1 MDPAVHVD
9 APGRPR
15 RILVTGVG
23 GAPGFDLARHLMTLG
38 CQVIAVDASP
48 LAAGLHLPL
57 TARLTPSADDPAYA
71 TALLD
76 LCRELRP
83 DAIIPTVEA
92 ELLQLIRLR
101 GALEDLGVRTWLPS
115 RNVVDAC
122 ADKAQFAA
130 VMCEHSL
137 ATPRSFLPH
146 QIRDIPDGRP
156 LVVKPRRGQGAKGVH
171 FCSTRRQAQILC
183 ELVDEP
189 LVQEHV
195 TGAEFTADCLVDRA
209 GRASVILRHRL
220 LVRNGL
226 AMVAATFHDEEAT
239 ALVEAT
245 LAAVGITGL
254 CCAQGFIRDDTTGG
268 ARVVM
273 TEVNARVAGA
283 FPLSVVAG
291 ADLVGQTLNG
301 LFDLPVDHSRLGYQ
315 PGVQL
320 TKYVET
326 LTTSE
331 RAPGAGPS
339 PLHP

>member
-1 MDPAVHVD
+1 MDADVQPD
-9 APGRPR
+9 LLGRPR

-38 CQVIAVDASP
+38 CPVIAVDANP

-57 TARLTPSADDPAYA
+57 TARLAPSADDPAYA

-76 LCRELRP
+76 LCRELHP

-92 ELLQLIRLR
+92 ELPQLIQMRC
-101 GALEDLGVRTWLPS
+101 ALEDLGVRTWLPS
-115 RNVVDAC
+115 RGAVDAC

-130 VMCEHSL
+130 VMREHNL
-137 ATPRSFLPH
+137 ATPRTFLPH
-146 QIRDIPDGRP
+146 QIRDIPNGRP
-156 LVVKPRRGQGAKGVH
+156 LIVKPRRGQGAKGVH

-183 ELVDEP
+183 ELVNEP

-195 TGAEFTADCLVDRA
+195 TGAEFTADCLVDRS

-226 AMVAATFHDEEAT
+226 AMVAATFHDEEVT
-239 ALVEAT
+239 TLVEAT

-254 CCAQGFIRDDTTGG
+254 CCAQGFIRDDTISGP
-268 ARVVM
+268 RVVM

-283 FPLSVVAG
+283 FPLSVAAG

-301 LFDLPVDHSRLGYQ
+301 LFHLPVDHARLRYT
-315 PGVQL
+315 PGIHL

-326 LTTSE
+326 LTTGT
-331 RAPGAGPS
+331 RAPGAGPT
-339 PLHP
+339 PRQP